1 MEKDFEKTIDTKAS
15 VSDLLTQLK
24 EFDNERSDI
33 KYLVYTEDL
42 TSLDFVYERWGEL
55 HSKMK

>member
-42 TSLDFVYERWGEL
+42 ISLDFVYERWGEL